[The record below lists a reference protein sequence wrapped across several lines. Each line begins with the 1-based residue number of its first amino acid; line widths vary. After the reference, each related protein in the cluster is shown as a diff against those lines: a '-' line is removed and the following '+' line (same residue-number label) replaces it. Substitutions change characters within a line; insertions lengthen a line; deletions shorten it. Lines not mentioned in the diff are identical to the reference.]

1 MQSKI
6 KGGNNMSEI
15 TITSANFETEV
26 LQSDIPVLV
35 DFWASWCGPCKMLAP
50 TIAEIAKEQEGKVK
64 VGKLNID
71 DDASI
76 AIRYGIVSIPTVVL
90 FKNGEVAGKS
100 VGFVP
105 KSEIEAMLK

>member
-1 MQSKI
+1 MA
-6 KGGNNMSEI
+6 EL
-15 TITSANFETEV
+15 TITSANFEEEV
-26 LQSDIPVLV
+26 LKSDIPVLV

-50 TIAEIAKEQEGKVK
+50 TIAEIADEYEGKVK

-76 AIRYGIVSIPTVVL
+76 AIKYGIASIPTVVL
-90 FKNGEVAGKS
+90 FKNGEVADKS

-105 KSEIEAMLK
+105 KAVLEGMLK